1 MQAKGNKVDFLKLFK
16 MGILFFRMVDKRKLM
31 CYNTFEIKNKG
42 SIYAK
47 QFRQK

>member
-1 MQAKGNKVDFLKLFK
+1 MQAKGNKGDFLKLCK
-16 MGILFFRMVDKRKLM
+16 MVILVFRMVDKRKLM

-42 SIYAK
+42 IIYAK